1 MYIFIIA
8 VVAIIATSLP
18 TNKPAD
24 IKVDQTKSAI
34 TKTITTP
41 KSTVQKVEPSKQAVK
56 ELVKPKK
63 IIKKAPVEVKKPEP
77 MKEVVALEPK
87 KQELAKLET
96 KPEAPKQE
104 IAKTNNPTN
113 KESIFSGL
121 SIFHVIGFI
130 LALAIA
136 AYFYFRKEK
145 KQTLKDIL
153 TSKEFKQGE
162 GEQGLEEEVKTEPQ
176 VEQSTTEEVKTE
188 PQEEQ
193 STTEEVKTEPQVE
206 QSTTEE
212 VKTEPQLPTEE
223 DEKK

>member
-1 MYIFIIA
+1 MYILIIA

-18 TNKPAD
+18 TNKPVD
-24 IKVDQTKSAI
+24 IKVEQQKSAI

-56 ELVKPKK
+56 ESVKPKK

-77 MKEVVALEPK
+77 MKAVVALEPK
-87 KQELAKLET
+87 KQEMAKLET

-104 IAKTNNPTN
+104 ITKENNPTS

-153 TSKEFKQGE
+153 GSEQFKQGQ
-162 GEQGLEEEVKTEPQ
+162 QGSVEESATKPQ
-176 VEQSTTEEVKTE
+176 V
-188 PQEEQ
+188 EQ

-212 VKTEPQLPTEE
+212 VKTEPQPSTDE

>member
-1 MYIFIIA
+1 MLQNATVYILIIA

-41 KSTVQKVEPSKQAVK
+41 KTTVQKVKPSKQIVK
-56 ELVKPKK
+56 EVVKPKK

-77 MKEVVALEPK
+77 IKEVVALEPK

-96 KPEAPKQE
+96 KPESPKQE
-104 IAKTNNPTN
+104 ITKENNPTS

-153 TSKEFKQGE
+153 GREEFKQGQ
-162 GEQGLEEEVKTEPQ
+162 QGSVEESATEPQ
-176 VEQSTTEEVKTE
+176 VEQSTAEEVKTE
-188 PQEEQ
+188 PQA
-193 STTEEVKTEPQVE
+193 E

>member
-1 MYIFIIA
+1 VYIFIIA

-34 TKTITTP
+34 TKTIATP
-41 KSTVQKVEPSKQAVK
+41 KTTVQKVKPSKQIVK
-56 ELVKPKK
+56 EVVKPKK

-77 MKEVVALEPK
+77 IKEVVALEPK

-104 IAKTNNPTN
+104 ITKANNPTS

-121 SIFHVIGFI
+121 SIYHVIGFI

-153 TSKEFKQGE
+153 GREEFKQGQ
-162 GEQGLEEEVKTEPQ
+162 QGSVEESATEPQ
-176 VEQSTTEEVKTE
+176 VEQSTAEEVKTE
-188 PQEEQ
+188 PQA
-193 STTEEVKTEPQVE
+193 E

-212 VKTEPQLPTEE
+212 VKTEPQLSTEE

>member
-1 MYIFIIA
+1 VYILIIA

-41 KSTVQKVEPSKQAVK
+41 KTTVQKVKPSKQIVK
-56 ELVKPKK
+56 EVVKPKK

-77 MKEVVALEPK
+77 IKEVVALEPK

-96 KPEAPKQE
+96 KPEAPKLE
-104 IAKTNNPTN
+104 ITKANNPTS

-153 TSKEFKQGE
+153 GREEFKQGQ
-162 GEQGLEEEVKTEPQ
+162 QGSVEESATEPQ
-176 VEQSTTEEVKTE
+176 VEQSTAEEVKTE
-188 PQEEQ
+188 PQA
-193 STTEEVKTEPQVE
+193 E

-212 VKTEPQLPTEE
+212 VKTEPQLSTEE

>member
-1 MYIFIIA
+1 MYIFIIV

-34 TKTITTP
+34 TKTIATP
-41 KSTVQKVEPSKQAVK
+41 KTTVQKVKPSKQIVK
-56 ELVKPKK
+56 EVVKPKK

-77 MKEVVALEPK
+77 IKEVVALEPK
-87 KQELAKLET
+87 KQEMAKLEA

-104 IAKTNNPTN
+104 ITKENNPTS

-153 TSKEFKQGE
+153 GREEFKQGQ
-162 GEQGLEEEVKTEPQ
+162 QGSVEESVTEPQ
-176 VEQSTTEEVKTE
+176 V
-188 PQEEQ
+188 EQ

-212 VKTEPQLPTEE
+212 VKTEPQPSTDE

>member
-1 MYIFIIA
+1 MYIFIIV
-8 VVAIIATSLP
+8 VVAIIATSPL
-18 TNKPAD
+18 TNKPTD
-24 IKVDQTKSAI
+24 IKADQTKSAI
-34 TKTITTP
+34 TKTIATP
-41 KSTVQKVEPSKQAVK
+41 KTTVQKVKPSKQIVK
-56 ELVKPKK
+56 EVVKPKK
-63 IIKKAPVEVKKPEP
+63 IIKKVPVEVKKPEP
-77 MKEVVALEPK
+77 IKEVVALEPK
-87 KQELAKLET
+87 KQELAKLEA

-104 IAKTNNPTN
+104 ITKENNPTS

-121 SIFHVIGFI
+121 SIYHVIGFI

-188 PQEEQ
+188 PQ
-193 STTEEVKTEPQVE
+193 VE
-206 QSTTEE
+206 QSATEE

>member
-1 MYIFIIA
+1 VYILIIA

-34 TKTITTP
+34 TKTIATP
-41 KSTVQKVEPSKQAVK
+41 KTTVQKVKPSKQIVK
-56 ELVKPKK
+56 EVVKPKK

-77 MKEVVALEPK
+77 IKEVVALEPK

-96 KPEAPKQE
+96 KPESPKQE
-104 IAKTNNPTN
+104 ITKENNPTS

-153 TSKEFKQGE
+153 GREEFKQGQ
-162 GEQGLEEEVKTEPQ
+162 QGSVEESATEPQ
-176 VEQSTTEEVKTE
+176 VEQSTAEEVKTE
-188 PQEEQ
+188 PQA
-193 STTEEVKTEPQVE
+193 E

-212 VKTEPQLPTEE
+212 VKTEPQLSTEE

>member
-1 MYIFIIA
+1 VYILIIA

-41 KSTVQKVEPSKQAVK
+41 KTTVQKVKPSKQIVK
-56 ELVKPKK
+56 EVVKPKK

-77 MKEVVALEPK
+77 IKEVVALEPK

-96 KPEAPKQE
+96 KPESPKQE
-104 IAKTNNPTN
+104 ITKENNPTS

-153 TSKEFKQGE
+153 GREEFKQGQ
-162 GEQGLEEEVKTEPQ
+162 QGSVEESATEPQ
-176 VEQSTTEEVKTE
+176 VEQSTAEEVKTE
-188 PQEEQ
+188 PQA
-193 STTEEVKTEPQVE
+193 E

-212 VKTEPQLPTEE
+212 VKTEPQLSTEE

>member
-1 MYIFIIA
+1 MYIFIIV
-8 VVAIIATSLP
+8 VVAIIATSPL
-18 TNKPAD
+18 TNKPTD
-24 IKVDQTKSAI
+24 IKADQTKSAI
-34 TKTITTP
+34 TKTIATP
-41 KSTVQKVEPSKQAVK
+41 KTTVQKVKPSKQIVK
-56 ELVKPKK
+56 EVVKPKK
-63 IIKKAPVEVKKPEP
+63 IIKKVPVEVKKPEP
-77 MKEVVALEPK
+77 IKEVVALEPK
-87 KQELAKLET
+87 KQELAKLEA

-104 IAKTNNPTN
+104 ITKENNPTS

-121 SIFHVIGFI
+121 SIYHVIGFI

-176 VEQSTTEEVKTE
+176 VEQSA
-188 PQEEQ
+188 
-193 STTEEVKTEPQVE
+193 
-206 QSTTEE
+206 TEE

>member
-1 MYIFIIA
+1 MYIFIIV
-8 VVAIIATSLP
+8 VVAIIATSPL
-18 TNKPAD
+18 TNKPTD
-24 IKVDQTKSAI
+24 IKADQTKSAI
-34 TKTITTP
+34 TKTIATP
-41 KSTVQKVEPSKQAVK
+41 KTTVQKVKPSKQVVK
-56 ELVKPKK
+56 EVVKPKK

-77 MKEVVALEPK
+77 IKEVVALEPK
-87 KQELAKLET
+87 KQELAKLEA

-104 IAKTNNPTN
+104 ITKENNPTS

-188 PQEEQ
+188 PQ
-193 STTEEVKTEPQVE
+193 VE
-206 QSTTEE
+206 QSATEE

>member
-1 MYIFIIA
+1 MYIFIIV
-8 VVAIIATSLP
+8 VVAIIATSPL
-18 TNKPAD
+18 TNKPTD
-24 IKVDQTKSAI
+24 IKADQTKSAI
-34 TKTITTP
+34 TKTIATP
-41 KSTVQKVEPSKQAVK
+41 KTTVQKVKPSKQVVK
-56 ELVKPKK
+56 EVVKPKK

-77 MKEVVALEPK
+77 IKEVVALEPK
-87 KQELAKLET
+87 KQEMAKLET

-104 IAKTNNPTN
+104 TAKANNPTN

-153 TSKEFKQGE
+153 GREEFKQGQQGSVE
-162 GEQGLEEEVKTEPQ
+162 ESATEPQVEQSTAEEVKTEPQ
-176 VEQSTTEEVKTE
+176 AEQSTTEEVKTE
-188 PQEEQ
+188 PQP
-193 STTEEVKTEPQVE
+193 STD
-206 QSTTEE
+206 
-212 VKTEPQLPTEE
+212 E

>member
-1 MYIFIIA
+1 MYIFIIV
-8 VVAIIATSLP
+8 VVAIIATSPP

-24 IKVDQTKSAI
+24 IKADQAKSAI
-34 TKTITTP
+34 TKTIATP
-41 KSTVQKVEPSKQAVK
+41 KTTVQKVKPSKQVVK
-56 ELVKPKK
+56 EVVKPKK

-77 MKEVVALEPK
+77 IKEVVVLEPK

-104 IAKTNNPTN
+104 ITKENNPTS

-121 SIFHVIGFI
+121 SIYHVIGFI

-153 TSKEFKQGE
+153 GSEQFKQGQ
-162 GEQGLEEEVKTEPQ
+162 QGSVEESATEPQ
-176 VEQSTTEEVKTE
+176 V
-188 PQEEQ
+188 EQ

-212 VKTEPQLPTEE
+212 VKTEPQVEQSTTEEVKTEPQPSTDE

>member
-1 MYIFIIA
+1 VYILIIA

-41 KSTVQKVEPSKQAVK
+41 KTTVQKVKPSKQIVK
-56 ELVKPKK
+56 EVVKPKK
-63 IIKKAPVEVKKPEP
+63 IIKKVPVEVKKPEP
-77 MKEVVALEPK
+77 IKEVVALEPK

-96 KPEAPKQE
+96 KPESPKQE
-104 IAKTNNPTN
+104 ITKENNPTS

-153 TSKEFKQGE
+153 GREEFKQGQ
-162 GEQGLEEEVKTEPQ
+162 QGSVEESATEPQ
-176 VEQSTTEEVKTE
+176 VEQSTAEEVKTE
-188 PQEEQ
+188 PQA
-193 STTEEVKTEPQVE
+193 E

-212 VKTEPQLPTEE
+212 VKTEPQLSTEE

>member
-1 MYIFIIA
+1 MYIFIIV
-8 VVAIIATSLP
+8 VVAIIATSPL
-18 TNKPAD
+18 TNKPTD
-24 IKVDQTKSAI
+24 IKADQTKSAI
-34 TKTITTP
+34 TKTIATP
-41 KSTVQKVEPSKQAVK
+41 KTTVQKVKPSKQIVK
-56 ELVKPKK
+56 EVVKPKK

-77 MKEVVALEPK
+77 IKEVVALEPK
-87 KQELAKLET
+87 KQELAKLEA

-104 IAKTNNPTN
+104 ITKENNPTS

-121 SIFHVIGFI
+121 SIYHVIGFI

-176 VEQSTTEEVKTE
+176 VEQSA
-188 PQEEQ
+188 
-193 STTEEVKTEPQVE
+193 
-206 QSTTEE
+206 TEE

>member
-1 MYIFIIA
+1 VYIFIIS

-34 TKTITTP
+34 IKTITTP
-41 KSTVQKVEPSKQAVK
+41 ETTVQKFKPSKQAVK
-56 ELVKPKK
+56 EVVKPKK

-77 MKEVVALEPK
+77 IKEVVTLEPK

-104 IAKTNNPTN
+104 IAKANNPTS

-121 SIFHVIGFI
+121 SIYHVIGFI
-130 LALAIA
+130 LALVIA
-136 AYFYFRKEK
+136 AYFYLRKEK

-153 TSKEFKQGE
+153 GSEEFKQGQ
-162 GEQGLEEEVKTEPQ
+162 QGSVKESETEPQ

-188 PQEEQ
+188 PQVEQ

-212 VKTEPQLPTEE
+212 VKTEPQLPTKE

>member
-8 VVAIIATSLP
+8 VVAIIATSPP
-18 TNKPAD
+18 TNKPVD
-24 IKVDQTKSAI
+24 IKADQTKSAI
-34 TKTITTP
+34 TKTIATP
-41 KSTVQKVEPSKQAVK
+41 KTTVQKVKPSKQIVK
-56 ELVKPKK
+56 EVVKPKK

-77 MKEVVALEPK
+77 IKEVVALEPK
-87 KQELAKLET
+87 KQELAKLEA

-104 IAKTNNPTN
+104 ITKENNPTS

-121 SIFHVIGFI
+121 SIYHVIGFI

-188 PQEEQ
+188 PQ
-193 STTEEVKTEPQVE
+193 VE
-206 QSTTEE
+206 QSATEE

>member
-1 MYIFIIA
+1 MYILIIA

-41 KSTVQKVEPSKQAVK
+41 KTTVQKVKPSKQIVK
-56 ELVKPKK
+56 EVVKPKK

-77 MKEVVALEPK
+77 IKEVVALEPK

-96 KPEAPKQE
+96 KPESPKQE
-104 IAKTNNPTN
+104 ITKENNPTS

-153 TSKEFKQGE
+153 GREEFKQGQ
-162 GEQGLEEEVKTEPQ
+162 QGSVEESATEPQ
-176 VEQSTTEEVKTE
+176 V
-188 PQEEQ
+188 EQ

-212 VKTEPQLPTEE
+212 VKTEPQPSTDE

>member
-1 MYIFIIA
+1 MLYNIVVYIFIIA

-18 TNKPAD
+18 PNKPAD

-96 KPEAPKQE
+96 KTRGTKARNCK
-104 IAKTNNPTN
+104 N
-113 KESIFSGL
+113 K
-121 SIFHVIGFI
+121 
-130 LALAIA
+130 
-136 AYFYFRKEK
+136 
-145 KQTLKDIL
+145 
-153 TSKEFKQGE
+153 
-162 GEQGLEEEVKTEPQ
+162 
-176 VEQSTTEEVKTE
+176 
-188 PQEEQ
+188 
-193 STTEEVKTEPQVE
+193 
-206 QSTTEE
+206 
-212 VKTEPQLPTEE
+212 
-223 DEKK
+223 